1 MYSRRQGHLLKMKP
15 LQLASILKIAEL
27 VGRSN
32 LCSSKGVQIPPD
44 RFTQMLEYC
53 RDLRASGDLKKIWN
67 MEPPALVKNPSLW
80 TLKHICDRW
89 GGFEIKKIRQK
100 RKCPYPSQQCSLNQ
114 FTQWLGSHPAL
125 KSGFEQMFHIS
136 QPTQETLRIFLKGCR
151 GRWLKLNKS
160 RHRKMYQVSGPCW
173 ERLKN

>member
-1 MYSRRQGHLLKMKP
+1 MVGSDRTLLFLPTYLLSLWKHYQRPEQVSNLMITLHGNPTDQFYNTFLGKYMYSRRQGHLLKMKP
-15 LQLASILKIAEL
+15 LQVASVLKIAEL

-89 GGFEIKKIRQK
+89 GG
-100 RKCPYPSQQCSLNQ
+100 
-114 FTQWLGSHPAL
+114 
-125 KSGFEQMFHIS
+125 
-136 QPTQETLRIFLKGCR
+136 
-151 GRWLKLNKS
+151 
-160 RHRKMYQVSGPCW
+160 V
-173 ERLKN
+173 